1 MSTTPYPPPSTPGS
15 ADPGSAAPGPAVPYS
30 ASLRAG
36 DFIFIAGQ
44 VPRDA
49 RRQVVGTTIEEQ
61 TAVVFDKL
69 RALLEAE
76 GASLADVVRFQVFLA
91 DIDDWSRFNEAY
103 LRQVGAHR
111 PVRTTVGCQLNGVKV
126 EMDATA
132 YAPIGSR

>member
-1 MSTTPYPPPSTPGS
+1 MSTTPSTPTSVPDS
-15 ADPGSAAPGPAVPYS
+15 AAPGSAAPDSAIPYS

-44 VPRDA
+44 VPRDG
-49 RRQVVGTTIEEQ
+49 RRQIVGTTIEEQ

-91 DIDDWSRFNEAY
+91 DIADWSRFNEEY
-103 LRQVGAHR
+103 LRQLGAHR

-126 EMDATA
+126 EIDATA